1 MLFIVKLFNNN
12 RKINGIILLFTAY
25 CLALLAIRAKLTH
38 SIYLFFLVWNL
49 FLAFVPYFFIS
60 YLKSQISLQKN
71 KIKALSLL
79 FAWLLFLP
87 NSFYLITDFI
97 HLSQSSNHLVWF
109 DLVVFSSYA
118 LIGFTIGILS
128 LLEFENTIE
137 NYISSLVIKLMM
149 PLICFLCGIGIY
161 LGRVLRYNSWDIF
174 SNPIELIQDILTSL
188 LSTNALLFSFFFG
201 TYIYLFFSLKKIYST
216 IKSI

>member
-1 MLFIVKLFNNN
+1 MLFFIKLFNNN
-12 RKINGIILLFTAY
+12 RKINGILLLFTAY
-25 CLALLAIRAKLTH
+25 CLVLLVVRAKLTH

-60 YLKSQISLQKN
+60 YLKSKISLQKS

-79 FAWLLFLP
+79 FVWLLFLP

-128 LLEFENTIE
+128 LLEFENIIE
-137 NYISSLVIKLMM
+137 NYISPPS
-149 PLICFLCGIGIY
+149 Y
-161 LGRVLRYNSWDIF
+161 
-174 SNPIELIQDILTSL
+174 
-188 LSTNALLFSFFFG
+188 
-201 TYIYLFFSLKKIYST
+201 
-216 IKSI
+216 